1 MKSANCFVIGVP
13 TRPQFMPRLI
23 FPLDVFWH
31 SLGREVPDEETETS
45 AGDYLAL
52 RRSLGSK
59 LKQHG
64 KFSAGVA
71 FLS

>member
-1 MKSANCFVIGVP
+1 
-13 TRPQFMPRLI
+13 MPRLI